1 MQKNIIAN
9 KKHISIFVHTMR
21 RIFQILPIYLLLL
34 SVNLYSQNSKD
45 SYSSSSVLSSG
56 LWFRIA
62 VTSDGIYRID
72 YSKLKQL
79 GLEDPSNPRIFGNNF
94 GQLSYYNDAPKPDDL
109 KELSILTVTGD
120 DGIFNDGDYLLFYAK
135 STGRWIYNQ
144 STRGYDFHHHNYSD
158 TAFYFITSGGKTSGK
173 KIAIEE
179 EPSQPA
185 TYTSSESDV
194 LFIHE
199 QDDEN
204 LIKSGRDWFQE
215 ISTVHIDPGFTELL
229 TSENIKYNIRVAA
242 RAAVPVSFSLYE
254 GNSLRKSILVDGV
267 NLFDYTGT
275 YFQITDST
283 GSIQLSS
290 TSPVYDIR
298 FNNNGDASVHGWLD
312 WITLQ
317 GRRSN
322 SFSGS
327 ERQYIDSKSV
337 ESGRITGFTI
347 QSPNNDP
354 LIWDVTDPLNVK
366 QIRYTRDGENIG
378 FKCSSDTLKTFI
390 AFTAANAMAPL
401 IKAASIPN
409 QDLHSSESA
418 DMIIITHPFFKAY
431 AEKLAD
437 IHLKNDGL
445 ISQIVTPQEIYNEF
459 SGGIPDIAAIRNF
472 LRMKYMKQTG
482 SAHPLKYLL
491 LFGDGSYEN
500 KTPPP
505 NNPNF
510 IPTYQ
515 SENSNVYVSS
525 FTSDDFYGLLDD
537 GAGEADGTEDIGIG
551 RLPVSDTIQAG
562 IVLSKIKRYLDPA
575 NMGDW
580 KNVICLAAD
589 DEDDNIH
596 MSDAEGLAAVI
607 EDSVPSYNIDKIYLD
622 AFKQITTVNGQFYPD
637 VNKAIDDRINSG
649 CLIFNYTGHGN
660 ENSLAAESVVNTED
674 INSWKNG
681 GKLPLFI
688 TATCEFSR
696 FDDVELNLAT
706 RQMTGKPSGG
716 EMILL
721 NKDGGGIALMSTTR
735 VVYSAPNYDLN
746 KNIFACAFS
755 HDKSGNPMRF
765 GDIIRIAKNN
775 SVSGPNKRNFTLL
788 GDPALRLAYP
798 YHGKVITDSVNNVSV
813 YDKIDSLKALSLVTI
828 SGHIEDPLGNP
839 LNTFNGVVSP
849 LVYDKA
855 SKIKTLAN
863 DGGQSFT
870 FNLRNNILFSGKTM
884 AKDGRFRFTFIVPRD
899 IDYSF
904 GSGKISYYA
913 NNDKEDMNGSF
924 LEIIVG
930 GFSKTPISDNEGPE
944 IKLYMNDTLFKDG
957 GLTDGN
963 PKLLAII
970 NDMGGIS
977 TTGSGIGHD
986 LTGFLDNEPD
996 KSFVLNNYFEND
1008 FDDYTKGRIN
1018 YNLSGLTEGD
1028 HSITVKAW
1036 DNFNNSSEKTISFQ
1050 VVSGD
1055 GFVLRNLLNYP
1066 NPFFNETNISLE
1078 HNRPDNE
1085 LNVTINIFNIDGRI
1099 IKIIK
1104 TKIYPTGYNMPPVGW
1119 DGNDDGGRKV
1129 GRGMYP
1135 YTVTIT
1141 TDKGEKARV
1150 SGRMIIL

>member
-1 MQKNIIAN
+1 MK
-9 KKHISIFVHTMR
+9 

-34 SVNLYSQNSKD
+34 SFNLDAQNFKD
-45 SYSSSSVLSSG
+45 SYSSTSELSTG

-79 GLEDPSNPRIFGNNF
+79 GLEYPSNPRIFGNNF

-109 KELSILTVTGD
+109 KELSLFTVTGN
-120 DGIFNDGDYLLFYAK
+120 DGIFNEGDYLLFYAK
-135 STGRWIYNQ
+135 GTGRWIYDQTTQEYNFQ
-144 STRGYDFHHHNYSD
+144 HHNYSD
-158 TAFYFITSGGKTSGK
+158 TAFYFITSGPTPGKQ
-173 KIAIEE
+173 IIDVV

-185 TYTSSESDV
+185 TYTSSESDAFFV
-194 LFIHE
+194 HE
-199 QDDEN
+199 LDDEN
-204 LIKSGRDWFQE
+204 IIKSGREWFQQ
-215 ISTVHIDPGFTELL
+215 ISTIHIDPGFTDLL

-242 RAAVPVSFSLYE
+242 RASVPTIFRLYD
-254 GNSLRKSILVDGV
+254 GNTIMKNIQVDGV
-267 NLFDYTGT
+267 NLYDYTGT

-283 GSIQLSS
+283 GSIQPSS
-290 TSPVYDIR
+290 TAPSYDIT
-298 FNNNGDASVHGWLD
+298 FFDNGEAGAKGWLD
-312 WITLQ
+312 WIQLQ

-327 ERQYIDSKSV
+327 EIQYTDSKSV
-337 ESGRITGFTI
+337 APGRITGFLI
-347 QSPNNDP
+347 RSLNNDP
-354 LIWDVTDPLNVK
+354 LIWDITDPLNIK
-366 QIRYTRDGENIG
+366 QIQYTRNGENIG
-378 FKCSSDTLKTFI
+378 FKSATDTLKTFI
-390 AFTAANAMAPL
+390 AFTAANAMVPL
-401 IKAASIPN
+401 IKPAFIPN
-409 QDLHSSESA
+409 QDLHSSASA
-418 DMIIITHPFFKAY
+418 DMIIITHPLFKAY
-431 AEKLAD
+431 AGKLAD
-437 IHLKNDGL
+437 FHLTNDGI
-445 ISQIVTPQEIYNEF
+445 ISLIVTPQQIYNEF
-459 SGGIPDIAAIRNF
+459 SGGIPDIASMRNF
-472 LRMKYMKQTG
+472 LRMKYLKQKD

-510 IPTYQ
+510 ILTYQ
-515 SENSNVYVSS
+515 SENSNVYTSS

-537 GAGEADGTEDIGIG
+537 GEGEADGTEDIGIG
-551 RLPVSDTIQAG
+551 RLPVSDTVQAG

-580 KNVICLAAD
+580 KNVICLTAD
-589 DEDDNIH
+589 DEDGNIH
-596 MSDAEGLAAVI
+596 MTDAEGLANVLN
-607 EDSVPSYNIDKIYLD
+607 DSVPTYNIDKIYLD
-622 AFKQITTVNGQFYPD
+622 AFKETTTVNGQSYPD

-660 ENSLAAESVVNTED
+660 ESSLAAEGVVKTED

-696 FDDVELNLAT
+696 FDDIDLNLAT
-706 RQMTGKPSGG
+706 RQMTGRPSGG
-716 EMILL
+716 EMVLL

-746 KNIFACAFS
+746 RNIFSCAFG
-755 HDKSGNPMRF
+755 HDKAGNSMPL
-765 GDIIRIAKNN
+765 GDIIKVAKNN
-775 SVSGPNKRNFTLL
+775 SESGPNKRNFTLL
-788 GDPALRLAYP
+788 GDPALKLAYP
-798 YHGKVITDSVNNVSV
+798 YYGHVITDSINNVSV

-828 SGHIEDPLGNP
+828 AGHIEDPLGNQ
-839 LNTFNGVVSP
+839 LNNFNGMVSP
-849 LVYDKA
+849 TVYDKA

-863 DGGQSFT
+863 DGGQSMT

-913 NNDKEDMNGSF
+913 YNDREDMNGSF
-924 LEIIVG
+924 TDLTVG
-930 GFSKTPISDNEGPE
+930 GFSKILLTDNDGPD
-944 IKLYMNDTLFKDG
+944 IKLYMNDTLFRNG
-957 GLTDGN
+957 GITDSN
-963 PKLLAII
+963 PRLLAII
-970 NDMGGIS
+970 NDQDGIN

-986 LTGFLDNEPD
+986 LTGFLDNESN

-1008 FDDYTKGRIN
+1008 FDNYMRGRIS
-1018 YNLSGLTEGD
+1018 YDLSGLTEGS
-1028 HSITVKAW
+1028 HSLTVKAW
-1036 DNFNNSSEKTISFQ
+1036 DNFNNSSQKTISFQ
-1050 VVSGD
+1050 VVTGEK
-1055 GFVLRNLLNYP
+1055 FVLRNLMNYP
-1066 NPFFNETNISLE
+1066 NPFFSETNISLE

-1085 LNVTINIFNIDGRI
+1085 LNITINIFNIDGRI
-1099 IKIIK
+1099 IKILK
-1104 TKIYPTGYNMPPVGW
+1104 TKVDPMGYNLPSIVW

-1135 YTVTIT
+1135 YTVTIIT
-1141 TDKGEKARV
+1141 GNGETARA